1 MEKRA
6 LDAEKD
12 RDKATSREWWLGTG
26 FQHQLPDMLGH
37 VKKRVVCEIFVI

>member
-12 RDKATSREWWLGTG
+12 STEKMDAQKPDPPRNCGWLGG
-26 FQHQLPDMLGH
+26 FRIQLPDMLGH
-37 VKKRVVCEIFVI
+37 V